1 MAQLY
6 KMDRHVLG
14 HLDSNEFRIDT
25 RVTTR
30 EIKKDYF
37 NMIDSNLS
45 LFYCSD
51 LRVNYHKIASNSV
64 QRAYNDYG
72 KKTMVINKLIID
84 SAILLFVYVIV
95 LFLFQY
101 QSIYLYF
108 LENRKMISLNCLLGK
123 NIWQKYRDFIIVNL
137 FVYLVLLLWMVL
149 IVKNISTIGLYL
161 WIFTIL
167 IDFMIALIFRTYF
180 ERKKV
185 LLSLKGDLE

>member
-6 KMDRHVLG
+6 KVDRHVLG

-25 RVTTR
+25 RVSTR

-72 KKTMVINKLIID
+72 KIIDINNNIKTIEIIAGNGRNGILNKLI
-84 SAILLFVYVIV
+84 YVQSV
-95 LFLFQY
+95 LRR
-101 QSIYLYF
+101 
-108 LENRKMISLNCLLGK
+108 ENFDEVSKKISK
-123 NIWQKYRDFIIVNL
+123 NIAEL
-137 FVYLVLLLWMVL
+137 
-149 IVKNISTIGLYL
+149 
-161 WIFTIL
+161 
-167 IDFMIALIFRTYF
+167 
-180 ERKKV
+180 RKRVSEWLTKINV
-185 LLSLKGDLE
+185 

>member
-25 RVTTR
+25 RVSTK

-72 KKTMVINKLIID
+72 KIVDINNNIKAIQIVAGNGRNGILNRLI
-84 SAILLFVYVIV
+84 YVQSV
-95 LFLFQY
+95 LRRGNLD
-101 QSIYLYF
+101 
-108 LENRKMISLNCLLGK
+108 NISKKISK
-123 NIWQKYRDFIIVNL
+123 NIANL
-137 FVYLVLLLWMVL
+137 RRR
-149 IVKNISTIGLYL
+149 ISDSEPLDI
-161 WIFTIL
+161 
-167 IDFMIALIFRTYF
+167 
-180 ERKKV
+180 
-185 LLSLKGDLE
+185 

>member
-6 KMDRHVLG
+6 KADRHVLG

-25 RVTTR
+25 RVSTR

-72 KKTMVINKLIID
+72 KIVDINNNIKAIQIVAGNGRNGILNKLI
-84 SAILLFVYVIV
+84 YVQSV
-95 LFLFQY
+95 LRRGNLD
-101 QSIYLYF
+101 
-108 LENRKMISLNCLLGK
+108 NISKKISK
-123 NIWQKYRDFIIVNL
+123 NIAEL
-137 FVYLVLLLWMVL
+137 
-149 IVKNISTIGLYL
+149 
-161 WIFTIL
+161 
-167 IDFMIALIFRTYF
+167 
-180 ERKKV
+180 RKRVSEWLTKINV
-185 LLSLKGDLE
+185 